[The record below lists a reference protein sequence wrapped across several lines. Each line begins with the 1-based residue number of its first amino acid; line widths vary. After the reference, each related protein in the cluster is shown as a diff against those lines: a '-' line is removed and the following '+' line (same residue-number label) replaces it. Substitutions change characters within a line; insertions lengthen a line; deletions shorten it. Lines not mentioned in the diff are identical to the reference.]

1 MIYTLGLN
9 CHITLQHASVN
20 NGAAYGFVLQRDPR
34 SPNDGPAV
42 SIQKEVDSAGG
53 INDRVFFSILLGDD
67 LVNPNGS
74 RHTDTRA
81 AMYAMLLNFLAQSE
95 LLTLVCP
102 AGVLSGLGGLGHVS
116 TEMHYGDHSI
126 VVCQLTDI
134 GVYFPPAD
142 PVLFNA
148 SIWDGPLTWA
158 TSYWR

>member
-1 MIYTLGLN
+1 MTYSLGSN
-9 CHITLQHASVN
+9 CHITLQHALVN
-20 NGAAYGFVLQRDPR
+20 GGVSYGFILRRDPT
-34 SPNDGPAV
+34 SPSDGPAV
-42 SIQKEVDSAGG
+42 SIQKEVDSDGG
-53 INDRVFFSILLGDD
+53 INDRVFFSILLSDN
-67 LVNPNGS
+67 LINPDGS
-74 RHTDTRA
+74 PHMDTRA
-81 AMYAMLLNFLAQSE
+81 SMYAMLLNFLAQSE

-148 SIWDGPLTWA
+148 SIWDGNLTWA